1 MMETNQETSLF
12 LVKILEELDSKQNT
26 VSYQDL
32 CKSLCTRFDLSQ
44 LSKLR
49 SVLFYTACLDPN
61 FPATLF
67 KDKMKC
73 TVNNQQSKKIMVAAD
88 IVTIFN
94 LIQMNGATAKEKL
107 PSGRQKMRKKEAAF
121 DLGRSDTELCTA
133 AQCESLSCELSDQPF
148 SRGYPTRQS
157 SKCRK
162 MDCKDCPQFVPASE
176 PNFLLGVSK
185 DVKNRAA
192 SLDRLQAL
200 APYSVASPQP
210 CEMQRTYFPMNIESE
225 SMSDQDS
232 LPLTQGIK
240 ETFISNEEPFVVQSC
255 VQKRNIFKEEF
266 HNLMTVSPELAS
278 PANKAEGERGKPQG
292 RKESHKTPFPNHS
305 FEMPYNSQYLNPEY
319 SPVPDKRRA
328 KHESLDDLQAS
339 TYFGPTPVM
348 GTQEARRCPGRPGK
362 QTPWPAKSW
371 SLNTEEVPDFE
382 RSFFNRNPSEEKL
395 RYPNPSSQTANFP
408 TPDRRP
414 AYLMPQE
421 QQPMLPVGYA
431 AKPNGLKS
439 KEISSSVDL
448 EKHEPVKKFKDKSI
462 SCTSRQL
469 SSDTSSVGT
478 QTEQH
483 VLEPKKCKDLCAS
496 GQGKYSD
503 RHAMKQSDD
512 DSEVVSDDISDIFR
526 FLDDMSI
533 SGSTGVMQSSC
544 YNSTGSLS
552 QLHKSD
558 CDSSPEH
565 NLTKIANGLPSSKGE
580 KGNRPENSHHSEEEL
595 KTSVCKLVLRIG
607 EIERKLESLS
617 GVREEISQVLGKLSK
632 LDQKIQQPEKV
643 SVQIDLNSL
652 TSEAPSDESASP
664 RMFRAHNGSHG
675 PKLENSADWCFSD
688 ASGSNSESLR
698 VKALKKSL
706 FTRPSSRSL
715 TEENSATESKIASI
729 SNSPRDWRTI
739 TYTNRVGVGE
749 EDVKDRGPGE
759 SKDWHRKSKEADRQ
773 YDIPPQHRLPKQP
786 KDGFLVE
793 QVFSPHP
800 YPASLKAHMKNNPL
814 YTDMRLTELAEV
826 KRGQPS
832 WTIEEY
838 ARNAGEKGKLTAL
851 DLQTQESL
859 NPNNLEYW
867 MEDIYT
873 PGYDSLLKRKEA
885 EFRRAKVC
893 KIAALIAAATCTVIL
908 VIVVP
913 ICTMKS

>member
-1 MMETNQETSLF
+1 METNQESSLF
-12 LVKILEELDSKQNT
+12 LVKILEELDTKQNT

-32 CKSLCTRFDLSQ
+32 CKSLCARFDLSQ
-44 LSKLR
+44 LAKLR

-67 KDKMKC
+67 KDKMRC

-94 LIQMNGATAKEKL
+94 LIQMNGGLAKEKL
-107 PSGRQKMRKKEAAF
+107 PVARQKVKKKESF
-121 DLGRSDTELCTA
+121 ESCRSDTEICNVA
-133 AQCESLSCELSDQPF
+133 DCVPNCELNEQEFNRGF
-148 SRGYPTRQS
+148 SARRS

-162 MDCKDCPQFVPASE
+162 MECKDCQQFVPSSE
-176 PNFLLGVSK
+176 PNFLLGVNK
-185 DVKNRAA
+185 EMKGRAA

-200 APYSVASPQP
+200 ASYSIATSPP
-210 CEMQRTYFPMNIESE
+210 CEMQSTYFPMNIENE
-225 SMSDQDS
+225 SISDQDS
-232 LPLTQGIK
+232 LPISAGIK
-240 ETFISNEEPFVVQSC
+240 ETFISNDEPFVMQSC
-255 VQKRNIFKEEF
+255 VQKRNIFKEDF
-266 HNLMTVSPELAS
+266 HNLITISPNLIPS
-278 PANKAEGERGKPQG
+278 NNKPEEHREPQN
-292 RKESHKTPFPNHS
+292 RKESSKQAFFNHS
-305 FEMPYNSQYLNPEY
+305 FEMPYSSQYLNPVY
-319 SPVPDKRRA
+319 SPIPDKRRA

-339 TYFGPTPVM
+339 TYFGPTTVLGPQDTKKWA
-348 GTQEARRCPGRPGK
+348 GKPSK
-362 QTPWPAKSW
+362 QTAWPAKSW

-382 RSFFNRNPSEEKL
+382 RSFFNRKQSEEKP
-395 RYPNPSSQTANFP
+395 RYQSSNSPSPNFP
-408 TPDRRP
+408 SADRHQS
-414 AYLMPQE
+414 YLNTKD
-421 QQPMLPVGYA
+421 QQPILPNYA
-431 AKPNGLKS
+431 VKQNGHKP
-439 KEISSSVDL
+439 KEIPSILDV

-462 SCTSRQL
+462 NCSSVQIL
-469 SSDTSSVGT
+469 SIDRTTSVGT
-478 QTEQH
+478 QTEQQ
-483 VLEPKKCKDLCAS
+483 VLDHKKCKDLCATS
-496 GQGKYSD
+496 QAKYGE
-503 RHAMKQSDD
+503 RHSLKQSDD
-512 DSEVVSDDISDIFR
+512 DSEIVSDDISDIFR

-533 SGSTGVMQSSC
+533 CGSTGVMQSSC

-552 QLHKSD
+552 QVHKSD
-558 CDSSPEH
+558 CESSPEH
-565 NLTKIANGLPSSKGE
+565 NLTKISNGNVSSKLD
-580 KGNRPENSHHSEEEL
+580 KVVRADISSTDDEL

-607 EIERKLESLS
+607 EIEKKLESLS

-652 TSEAPSDESASP
+652 TSDAASDESNSP
-664 RMFRAHNGSHG
+664 QIFQCHNTPHG
-675 PKLENSADWCFSD
+675 GKLENNPEWCCSD

-706 FTRPSSRSL
+706 FTRRSSRSL

-729 SNSPRDWRTI
+729 SNSPRDWRAI
-739 TYTNRVGVGE
+739 TYTNQVGITEEEMKERDGGE
-749 EDVKDRGPGE
+749 N
-759 SKDWHRKSKEADRQ
+759 KDWHRKSKEADRQ
-773 YDIPPQHRLPKQP
+773 YEIPQPHRLSKQP
-786 KDGFLVE
+786 KDAFLIE

-800 YPASLKAHMKNNPL
+800 YPASLKSHMKSNPL

-826 KRGQPS
+826 KRAQPS

-838 ARNAGEKGKLTAL
+838 TRNSGDKGKIAAL

-893 KIAALIAAATCTVIL
+893 KIAALIAAAACTVIL

>member
-1 MMETNQETSLF
+1 MEASQETSLF
-12 LVKILEELDSKQNT
+12 LVKMLEELDSKQNT

-32 CKSLCTRFDLSQ
+32 CKSLCARFDLPQ
-44 LSKLR
+44 LAKLR

-94 LIQMNGATAKEKL
+94 LIQMNGGVAKEKL
-107 PSGRQKMRKKEAAF
+107 PTGRQKGRKKEASF
-121 DLGRSDTELCTA
+121 ESCRSDTEVCNA
-133 AQCESLSCELSDQPF
+133 AECEPLNCELGERPF
-148 SRGYPTRQS
+148 SQVYPARQS

-162 MDCKDCPQFVPASE
+162 MDCKDCPQFVPISE

-185 DVKNRAA
+185 EAKARAA

-210 CEMQRTYFPMNIESE
+210 CEMQRTYFPMNIENE
-225 SMSDQDS
+225 SISDQDS
-232 LPLTQGIK
+232 LPINQGIK
-240 ETFISNEEPFVVQSC
+240 ERFISNDEPFVVQSC
-255 VQKRNIFKEEF
+255 IQKRNIFKEDF
-266 HNLMTVSPELAS
+266 HNLMAVSPALVG
-278 PANKAEGERGKPQG
+278 PTNKAEAEHGEPES
-292 RKESHKTPFPNHS
+292 RKEPHKTPFFNHS
-305 FEMPYNSQYLNPEY
+305 FEMPYNSQYLNPVY

-339 TYFGPTPVM
+339 TYFGPTPMM
-348 GTQEARRCPGRPGK
+348 GTPEARRCPGRPSK

-395 RYPNPSSQTANFP
+395 RYPDPSSQSPGFP
-408 TPDRRP
+408 APDQHP
-414 AYLMPQE
+414 AYLTAKE
-421 QQPMLPVGYA
+421 QQAMLPIGYL

-439 KEISSSVDL
+439 KEISSPIDL

-462 SCTSRQL
+462 SCTSGQL

-496 GQGKYSD
+496 VQAKYGE

-512 DSEVVSDDISDIFR
+512 DSEVISDDISDIFR

-533 SGSTGVMQSSC
+533 SGSTGVIQSSC

-565 NLTKIANGLPSSKGE
+565 NITKITNGIPGSKVE
-580 KGNRPENSHHSEEEL
+580 KGNPPGNSHHSEEEL

-617 GVREEISQVLGKLSK
+617 GVREEISQVLGKLNK
-632 LDQKIQQPEKV
+632 LDQKMQQPEKV

-664 RMFRAHNGSHG
+664 RMFRVHSGSHG
-675 PKLENSADWCFSD
+675 PKLEKSADWCCSD

-739 TYTNRVGVGE
+739 TYANRVGLSE
-749 EDVKDRGPGE
+749 EIKDRGPGE
-759 SKDWHRKSKEADRQ
+759 SKDWHRKSKEVDRQ
-773 YDIPPQHRLPKQP
+773 YDTPPQHHLPKQP

-800 YPASLKAHMKNNPL
+800 YPTSLKAHLKNNPL

-838 ARNAGEKGKLTAL
+838 KRNAGDKGKLTAL
-851 DLQTQESL
+851 DLQHV
-859 NPNNLEYW
+859 
-867 MEDIYT
+867 
-873 PGYDSLLKRKEA
+873 G
-885 EFRRAKVC
+885 
-893 KIAALIAAATCTVIL
+893 
-908 VIVVP
+908 
-913 ICTMKS
+913 

>member
-1 MMETNQETSLF
+1 METNQETSVF

-32 CKSLCTRFDLSQ
+32 CKSLCARFDLSQ
-44 LSKLR
+44 LAKLR

-73 TVNNQQSKKIMVAAD
+73 AVNNQQSKKIMVAAD

-94 LIQMNGATAKEKL
+94 LIQMNGGAAKEKL
-107 PSGRQKMRKKEAAF
+107 PGGRQKMRKKDASF
-121 DLGRSDTELCTA
+121 DSCRSDTEICSVA
-133 AQCESLSCELSDQPF
+133 ECEPLNCELSDRPF
-148 SRGYPTRQS
+148 SRGYPSRQS

-162 MDCKDCPQFVPASE
+162 VDCKDCPQFIPASE
-176 PNFLLGVSK
+176 PDFLLGVSK

-210 CEMQRTYFPMNIESE
+210 CEMQRTYFPMNLESE

-232 LPLTQGIK
+232 LPLPQGIK
-240 ETFISNEEPFVVQSC
+240 QTFISNDEPFVVQSC
-255 VQKRNIFKEEF
+255 VQKRNIFKEDF
-266 HNLMTVSPELAS
+266 HNLMAVSPGLAS
-278 PANKAEGERGKPQG
+278 PANKAEGERRKSQA
-292 RKESHKTPFPNHS
+292 RKESHKTPFPHHS
-305 FEMPYNSQYLNPEY
+305 FEMPYSSQYLNPEY

-348 GTQEARRCPGRPGK
+348 GTQEARRCPGKSGK

-395 RYPNPSSQTANFP
+395 RYPNSNSQTPNFP
-408 TPDRRP
+408 TPDRCP
-414 AYLMPQE
+414 AYLTPQD
-421 QQPMLPVGYA
+421 QQPILPVGYS

-439 KEISSSVDL
+439 KEIPPTVDL

-462 SCTSRQL
+462 SCASGQL

-478 QTEQH
+478 QTDLH
-483 VLEPKKCKDLCAS
+483 VLEPKTGKDLCTP

-503 RHAMKQSDD
+503 RHAVKHSDD

-565 NLTKIANGLPSSKGE
+565 HLTRITNGLPSGQGE
-580 KGNRPENSHHSEEEL
+580 KGSRPENSHHSEEEL

-617 GVREEISQVLGKLSK
+617 GVREEISQVLGKLNK
-632 LDQKIQQPEKV
+632 LDQKMQQPEKV

-664 RMFRAHNGSHG
+664 RMFRAHKGAHG
-675 PKLENSADWCFSD
+675 PKLENTADWCCSD

-698 VKALKKSL
+698 VQALKKSL

-739 TYTNRVGVGE
+739 TYSNRMGISE
-749 EDVKDRGPGE
+749 EEIKERGPGD

-800 YPASLKAHMKNNPL
+800 YPASLKAHMKSNPL

-838 ARNAGEKGKLTAL
+838 ARNSGDKGKLTAL

-893 KIAALIAAATCTVIL
+893 KIAALIAAAACTVIL